1 MRAIPTVDGTHG
13 LPQPTHDLLHAEAV
27 VFVFSKQ
34 IREDQSALLMEVHT
48 DVHSILPQM
57 YSFPQTDVHNT
68 FPKMYSF
75 PQRTNGFENQEGLL
89 RQVAYNRIILVNSYY
104 LFNGK

>member
-13 LPQPTHDLLHAEAV
+13 LPQPTHDLLHAEAA

-57 YSFPQTDVHNT
+57 YA
-68 FPKMYSF
+68 F
-75 PQRTNGFENQEGLL
+75 PQRTNGFKNQEGLR

-104 LFNGK
+104 LFHGK

>member
-1 MRAIPTVDGTHG
+1 MYGAHR

-34 IREDQSALLMEVHT
+34 IREDQSALLMEVQT
-48 DVHSILPQM
+48 DVHSVFPQM
-57 YSFPQTDVHNT
+57 HSL
-68 FPKMYSF
+68 
-75 PQRTNGFENQEGLL
+75 PQRTNGFENEKGLL
-89 RQVAYNRIILVNSYY
+89 RQVSYNRIILVNLYY